1 MSLSG
6 QYLEELSR
14 RYKKQVEELQQTLTQ
29 QMLTVRTL
37 EDQSRRYMEQE
48 QLYKQQSAELAG
60 EMRSLTYQVQACILV
75 IIIVGT
81 CIFLM
86 LVVGTVYYRKLR
98 RQTQQLRPQLTPSGN
113 KHCLARRKSYE
124 QIVDHSL
131 VDKKRRPSE
140 EAMLILNGCGDIPLV
155 EQTPQQGKSSG
166 STTRRRKIS
175 VCYGSN
181 NNIALNMFNARTS
194 LLRHRKGNHKHTSLD
209 SAQVPSKQ
217 LDMFFDVGELSK
229 SIASLVSLHIFNLCR
244 YNENHQAKKEIPAGI
259 KTTEISAGKQQLHK
273 WGRQPGGGGGK
284 YAKRLRRES
293 HTRRR

>member
-1 MSLSG
+1 MFHSLLNRFPFSTTQALERNMSLSG

-98 RQTQQLRPQLTPSGN
+98 RQTQQLRPQLSASGGN
-113 KHCLARRKSYE
+113 RQSLVRRKSYE
-124 QIVDHSL
+124 QMVDHSL
-131 VDKKRRPSE
+131 VDKRRRPSE

-155 EQTPQQGKSSG
+155 EQTTQQGTS

-181 NNIALNMFNARTS
+181 NNIALNMFNARAS
-194 LLRHRKGNHKHTSLD
+194 LLSKASHRKAHNKHTSLD
-209 SAQVPSKQ
+209 SAQVPGKQ
-217 LDMFFDVGELSK
+217 FDMFFDVGELS
-229 SIASLVSLHIFNLCR
+229 
-244 YNENHQAKKEIPAGI
+244 
-259 KTTEISAGKQQLHK
+259 
-273 WGRQPGGGGGK
+273 
-284 YAKRLRRES
+284 
-293 HTRRR
+293 

>member
-60 EMRSLTYQVQACILV
+60 EMRALTYQVQACILV

-98 RQTQQLRPQLTPSGN
+98 RQTQQLRPQLTPNSIKQG
-113 KHCLARRKSYE
+113 LVRRKSYE
-124 QIVDHSL
+124 QMIDHSL
-131 VDKKRRPSE
+131 DKKRRPSE

-155 EQTPQQGKSSG
+155 EPPQASSSS

-194 LLRHRKGNHKHTSLD
+194 LLRHRKGKKHTSLD
-209 SAQVPSKQ
+209 SAQVEPSKQ
-217 LDMFFDVGELSK
+217 LDMFFDVGELGGIYFRQYLFSDTK
-229 SIASLVSLHIFNLCR
+229 FLCR
-244 YNENHQAKKEIPAGI
+244 HPEIQQATQIGKKEIPARLEETKIG
-259 KTTEISAGKQQLHK
+259 AGRKLHK
-273 WGRQPGGGGGK
+273 CWQPGGGRK
-284 YAKRLRRES
+284 YAE
-293 HTRRR
+293 

>member
-98 RQTQQLRPQLTPSGN
+98 RQTQQLRPQLSASGGN
-113 KHCLARRKSYE
+113 RQSLVRRKSYE
-124 QIVDHSL
+124 QMVDHSL

-155 EQTPQQGKSSG
+155 EQTQQQKGTSSG
-166 STTRRRKIS
+166 TTRRRKIS

-181 NNIALNMFNARTS
+181 NNIALNMFNARAS
-194 LLRHRKGNHKHTSLD
+194 LLRHRKAHNKHTSLD

-217 LDMFFDVGELSK
+217 MDMFFDVGELS
-229 SIASLVSLHIFNLCR
+229 
-244 YNENHQAKKEIPAGI
+244 
-259 KTTEISAGKQQLHK
+259 
-273 WGRQPGGGGGK
+273 
-284 YAKRLRRES
+284 
-293 HTRRR
+293 